1 MNIKLFLLALGGL
14 LSSGFAL
21 AESVHLPQAIEHT
34 KAAIAHGGANNHNG
48 LEHVPP
54 LVSNINTALEHAKAS
69 EKAEPNPHTA
79 EGIVHLEAAIS
90 SAKNDDAQAG
100 VQHAKEALKHLEMAQ
115 EPAKAK

>member
-1 MNIKLFLLALGGL
+1 
-14 LSSGFAL
+14 
-21 AESVHLPQAIEHT
+21 
-34 KAAIAHGGANNHNG
+34 
-48 LEHVPP
+48 
-54 LVSNINTALEHAKAS
+54 VSNINTALEHAKAS

-90 SAKNDDAQAG
+90 SSKNDDAQAG